1 MSDDSSLDDF
11 TLENYNK
18 TLEPKSLRLTE
29 KLDEGGVQTGFI
41 LQEIK
46 TGDTWFEIFNSD
58 LVAAAHLTEAFIQ
71 GGKVAVIKCQQDI
84 QEFLASMKAINEEDS
99 APDDTAKA
107 TACGKWLRK
116 QAGLKFLDEVSAYL
130 AEKSG
135 GSIVEFVDPK
145 TNLVSHALVDKAG
158 KHEWII
164 PHEDKAVAALVVE
177 ALLGGFKEG
186 QALANFQ
193 MNKLQPTITIEDAG
207 GKLN

>member
-1 MSDDSSLDDF
+1 MSEKPF
-11 TLENYNK
+11 TLDEYNE

-29 KLDEGGVQTGFI
+29 KLDESGVQTGFI

-46 TGDTWFEIFNSD
+46 SGDPWFEIFNSN
-58 LVAAAHLTEAFIQ
+58 LVAAAHLTEAFLR
-71 GGKVAVIKCQQDI
+71 GGETAVVKFNEEVQQ
-84 QEFLASMKAINEEDS
+84 FLASVREENEEDVS
-99 APDDTAKA
+99 PDDLAKA

-116 QAGLKFLDEVSAYL
+116 QHGLKFLDEVSAYL
-130 AEKSG
+130 AKKSG
-135 GSIVEFVDPK
+135 GSIVEFIDPK
-145 TNLVSHALVDKAG
+145 TSLVSHALVDKAG